1 MGKKG
6 RKKRPV
12 GKQRPVT
19 TKAKLRDKHY
29 KESMAW
35 ENRYHIFLFNLPLKS
50 TIWIVLI
57 YSLFYRG
64 KYLYKGY
71 NAEEGSRNRRGTY

>member
-57 YSLFYRG
+57 YSLFNWRE
-64 KYLYKGY
+64 YLYKAYKTKKG
-71 NAEEGSRNRRGTY
+71 